1 MDSKNTGK
9 KKILVV
15 EDERNI
21 AEVLKYNIKREGYD
35 CDAAYDG
42 EEGLK
47 MALGQDY
54 DLILLDIMLPKMTGF
69 EVCEKI
75 RYTKETPIIFVTARE
90 EEKDRVLG
98 LETGADDY
106 VTKPFSFPE
115 LKARIKANIRRS
127 SGEVVTNRKKAAQAK
142 DEAEG
147 KYVTGDLVID
157 GVRSTV
163 TKAGNPVELSKKE
176 CDIMVFLAENM
187 GETFTREQ
195 LLDKIW
201 GYDDYYG
208 DIRVV
213 DVTFTRLRKKLEAD
227 PSSPEYLITKRGVGY
242 YLCKR

>member
-1 MDSKNTGK
+1 MEPNNTGK

-21 AEVLKYNIKREGYD
+21 AEVLKYNIRREGYD
-35 CDAAYDG
+35 CDVACDG

-47 MALGQDY
+47 MALAKDY

-90 EEKDRVLG
+90 DEKDRVLG

-127 SGEVVTNRKKAAQAK
+127 SGEVVTNRKKAMEQK
-142 DEAEG
+142 DEAAG
-147 KYVTGDLVID
+147 KYVTGNLVID
-157 GVRSTV
+157 GTRSTV
-163 TKAGNPVELSKKE
+163 TKSGEPVELSKKE

-227 PSSPEYLITKRGVGY
+227 PKNPEYLLTKRGVGY

>member
-1 MDSKNTGK
+1 MEPNNTDK

-42 EEGLK
+42 EEGLRL
-47 MALGQDY
+47 ALGQDY

-127 SGEVVTNRKKAAQAK
+127 CGEVVTNRKKAK
-142 DEAEG
+142 EVKNEAAG

-157 GVRSTV
+157 SARYSV
-163 TKAGNPVELSKKE
+163 TKGGEPIELSKK
-176 CDIMVFLAENM
+176 DYDFLVFLAENM
-187 GETFTREQ
+187 GEAFTREK

-208 DIRVV
+208 DIRIV
-213 DVTFTRLRKKLEAD
+213 DVTVSRLRKKLEAD
-227 PSSPEYLITKRGVGY
+227 PSKPEYLLTKRSVGY
-242 YLCKR
+242 FLCKR

>member
-1 MDSKNTGK
+1 METNNTDK

-21 AEVLKYNIKREGYD
+21 AEVLKYNIKHEGYD
-35 CDAAYDG
+35 CDTAADG
-42 EEGLK
+42 EEGLRL
-47 MALGQDY
+47 ALEQDY

-75 RYTKETPIIFVTARE
+75 RCTKETPIIFVTARE

-98 LETGADDY
+98 LETGGDDY

-127 SGEVVTNRKKAAQAK
+127 SGEVVTNRKKAKEAK
-142 DEAEG
+142 NEEAG
-147 KYVTGDLVID
+147 IYVTGDLVID
-157 GVRSTV
+157 GARYSV
-163 TKAGNPVELSKKE
+163 TKAGEPIELSKK
-176 CDIMVFLAENM
+176 DYDFLVFLAENM
-187 GETFTREQ
+187 GEAFTREK

-208 DIRVV
+208 DIRTV
-213 DVTFTRLRKKLEAD
+213 DVTVSRLRKKLESD
-227 PSSPEYLITKRGVGY
+227 PSKPEYLMTKRGVGY
-242 YLCKR
+242 FLCRR